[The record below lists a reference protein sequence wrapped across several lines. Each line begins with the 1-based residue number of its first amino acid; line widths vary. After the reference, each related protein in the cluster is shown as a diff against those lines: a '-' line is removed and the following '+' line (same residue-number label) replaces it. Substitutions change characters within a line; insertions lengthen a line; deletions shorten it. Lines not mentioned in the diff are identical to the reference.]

1 MVPFVQLAIA
11 KKFAR
16 HALSGTNVLNWRT
29 KVWVVNSKWEK
40 RKKWVRRVFP
50 DTIKEMNTW
59 SCEDLEERSSRPR
72 SGCRKNSKCE
82 GCMHCVCFGCKMCRF
97 EDCRCQVCVDFYSN
111 AIYKLKL
118 KKNVSNIL
126 KMKFQKQKNKSYLT
140 LPTQF

>member
-1 MVPFVQLAIA
+1 MQ
-11 KKFAR
+11 
-16 HALSGTNVLNWRT
+16 VLPLCSCKGRLNLQ
-29 KVWVVNSKWEK
+29 
-40 RKKWVRRVFP
+40 
-50 DTIKEMNTW
+50 W

-126 KMKFQKQKNKSYLT
+126 KMKFQKQKKQVISYTANTILN
-140 LPTQF
+140 